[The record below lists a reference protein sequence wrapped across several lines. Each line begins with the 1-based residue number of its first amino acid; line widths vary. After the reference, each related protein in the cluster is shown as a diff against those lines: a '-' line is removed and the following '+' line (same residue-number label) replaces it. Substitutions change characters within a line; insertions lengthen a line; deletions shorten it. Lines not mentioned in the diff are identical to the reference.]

1 MKGKLQSLEC
11 FPFILIPPPSSLLS
25 HSFLTGRRTK
35 AAMFE
40 QFTLG
45 IEEEFQI
52 VDPETR
58 ELRSH
63 VTEFLDEGKMILGEQ
78 IKPEM
83 IQSMIEVGTGI
94 CANIQEA
101 RADISRLRGII
112 SMLARSKGL
121 EIVAASTHPIS
132 RWQDQ
137 KIFEDERYEVL
148 VQELQAVARS
158 LLIFGLHVHVGMADR
173 ERAIH
178 IMNAARY
185 FLPHMLALTTSS
197 PFWMGLNTGLK
208 SYRSEVFK
216 QFPRTDIPDHFDSY
230 SSFERYVQLLVKT
243 KCIDDGKKI
252 WWDVRPHPYFPT
264 LEFRV
269 CDIPTRVDDTIA
281 IAALFQAIV
290 AKLNKLIDKNL
301 GFRLYRRILIQEN
314 KWRAVRW
321 GLDGKMIDFGK
332 QKEVPVRDLIMELL
346 EFVDDVL
353 DDLGS
358 RKEVEHVHTILER
371 GTSADEQLQIYRE
384 TNDLKAVV
392 DRLIERTMENV
403 SRDVDLS
410 IPPLMPAT
418 QGTVSK

>member
-1 MKGKLQSLEC
+1 
-11 FPFILIPPPSSLLS
+11 
-25 HSFLTGRRTK
+25 
-35 AAMFE
+35 MFD

-52 VDPETR
+52 VDPHTR

-94 CANIQEA
+94 CKNIQEA

-112 SMLARSKGL
+112 SMLARKKGL

-148 VQELQAVARS
+148 VQELQSVARS

-230 SSFERYVQLLVKT
+230 SGFERYVQLLVKT

-252 WWDVRPHPYFPT
+252 WWDVRPHPFFPT

-332 QKEVPVRDLIMELL
+332 QKEVPVRDLILELL

-358 RKEVEHVHTILER
+358 RREVEHVHTILQR

-403 SRDVDLS
+403 PRDIDLS
-410 IPPLMPAT
+410 IPPLMPAA
-418 QGTVSK
+418 QSSISK

>member
-1 MKGKLQSLEC
+1 
-11 FPFILIPPPSSLLS
+11 
-25 HSFLTGRRTK
+25 
-35 AAMFE
+35 MFD

-94 CANIQEA
+94 CKNIQEA

-112 SMLARSKGL
+112 SMLARKKGL
-121 EIVAASTHPIS
+121 EIAAASTHPIS

-148 VQELQAVARS
+148 VQELQSVARS

-173 ERAIH
+173 ERAVH

-185 FLPHMLALTTSS
+185 FLPHMLALSTSS

-301 GFRLYRRILIQEN
+301 GFRLYRRMLVQEN

-332 QKEVPVRDLIMELL
+332 QQEVPVRDLIMELL
-346 EFVDDVL
+346 EFVDDVV

-371 GTSADEQLQIYRE
+371 GTSADEQLQVYRE

-403 SRDVDLS
+403 PRDVDLS

-418 QGTVSK
+418 QGSVSK

>member
-1 MKGKLQSLEC
+1 
-11 FPFILIPPPSSLLS
+11 
-25 HSFLTGRRTK
+25 
-35 AAMFE
+35 MFD

-52 VDPETR
+52 IDPETR

-63 VTEFLDEGKMILGEQ
+63 VMEILEEGKMILGEQ

-94 CANIQEA
+94 CKNIQEA
-101 RADISRLRGII
+101 REDITRLRSII
-112 SMLARSKGL
+112 SSLAAKTGL
-121 EIVAASTHPIS
+121 VIVAASTHPFS

-137 KIFEDERYEVL
+137 KIYDDERYELL
-148 VQELQAVARS
+148 VQELQTVARS

-173 ERAIH
+173 ERGIH

-185 FLPHMLALTTSS
+185 FLPHVLALSTSS
-197 PFWMGLNTGLK
+197 PFWMGHNTGLK
-208 SYRSEVFK
+208 SYRTEIFK
-216 QFPRTDIPDHFDSY
+216 QFPRTDIP
-230 SSFERYVQLLVKT
+230 
-243 KCIDDGKKI
+243 
-252 WWDVRPHPYFPT
+252 PHPYFPT
-264 LEFRV
+264 LEFRI

-301 GFRLYRRILIQEN
+301 GFRLYRRMLIQEN

-332 QKEVPVRDLIMELL
+332 QTEVPVKDLILELL
-346 EFVDDVL
+346 EFIDDVVDDL
-353 DDLGS
+353 DS
-358 RKEVEHVHTILER
+358 RKEIEHIHTILQR
-371 GTSADEQLQIYRE
+371 GTSAERQLQVYQE

-392 DRLIERTMENV
+392 DHLIEMTMENV
-403 SRDVDLS
+403 PQTVELGV
-410 IPPLMPAT
+410 PLPFKTAST
-418 QGTVSK
+418 ISK